1 MDEGAVLVTVSG
13 SRHKIKREEESN
25 MLIIDGNSV
34 YEVDEE
40 CLKRRNVPTECR
52 VKEAVER
59 QIQKE
64 KATKEG

>member
-1 MDEGAVLVTVSG
+1 M
-13 SRHKIKREEESN
+13 
-25 MLIIDGNSV
+25 MLQDGIWNR
-34 YEVDEE
+34 YLHEVDEE

>member
-1 MDEGAVLVTVSG
+1 MKTHIV
-13 SRHKIKREEESN
+13 
-25 MLIIDGNSV
+25 IDGNAF